1 LEHVLFFPSYWE
13 CHHPNGLSYFS
24 EGWLNH
30 QVFIFCKRNGGIFA
44 KHAAETDVPL
54 AGAYLVPSRSNP
66 PTYKVVTPHLLV
78 GQTAH

>member
-1 LEHVLFFPSYWE
+1 MF
-13 CHHPNGLSYFS
+13 YFS
-24 EGWLNH
+24 HHIGNVIIPTDFH
-30 QVFIFCKRNGGIFA
+30 IFQRGGSTTKFFIFCKRNGGIFA